1 MISIA
6 ISVAKLSVAK
16 QLAAIRAWPGYGVEI
31 WAGLD
36 RQSRILAFAIAI
48 SVLFHSL
55 LLTIRFQLPD
65 GKRLASMAP
74 MEVVIVNSKTKSP
87 PTKAQVMAQAN
98 LDGGG
103 NTDEARR
110 ARSPLPSMAANSPG
124 NDVRDAQSRMQELE
138 SKQQQL
144 LTQSAQ
150 KAAPAPAL
158 AVAVPAPNEPQRE
171 VRGVALRDSSLA
183 MVRSLEAQMSRQ
195 VEEYNQRPKKTFV
208 GARATEFRFAQYV
221 EDWRLKIERIGNLNY
236 PDAAR
241 GRVYGTLRLS
251 VSINADG
258 SLNRLDVE
266 RSSGHAVLD
275 QAAEK
280 IVKMGEPYAKFPDNI
295 RRDTDILVITRTWH
309 FAQGDRVFSD

>member
-98 LDGGG
+98 MDGGG

-150 KAAPAPAL
+150 KAAPAL

-241 GRVYGTLRLS
+241 GRVYGT
-251 VSINADG
+251 
-258 SLNRLDVE
+258 
-266 RSSGHAVLD
+266 SGHAVLD

>member
-1 MISIA
+1 MNP
-6 ISVAKLSVAK
+6 VAE
-16 QLAAIRAWPGYGVEI
+16 QFAAIRAWPGYGVDI
-31 WAGLD
+31 WSGLD
-36 RQSRILAFAIAI
+36 RQSRILALAIAI
-48 SVLFHSL
+48 SVLLHAL
-55 LLTIRFQLPD
+55 LLTIRFQIPD
-65 GKRLASMAP
+65 GKRLASIAP
-74 MEVVIVNSKTKSP
+74 MEVVIVNSKTKSR
-87 PTKAQVMAQAN
+87 PTKAQVLAQAN

-110 ARSPLPSMAANSPG
+110 ALSPLPSLATNRPG
-124 NDVRDAQSRMQELE
+124 DDVRDAQRRVQELE
-138 SKQQQL
+138 SQQRHL

-150 KAAPAPAL
+150 KEAQAPSVAAPAPI
-158 AVAVPAPNEPQRE
+158 EPQRE
-171 VRGVALRDSSLA
+171 ARGVELRDSSLA
-183 MVRSLEAQMSRQ
+183 MVRSLEAQVSRQ
-195 VEEYNQRPKKTFV
+195 IEEYNQRPKKTFV
-208 GARATEFRFAQYV
+208 GARASEFRFAQYV

-241 GRVYGTLRLS
+241 GRVYGSLRLS

-266 RSSGHAVLD
+266 RSSGQVVLD

-280 IVKMGEPYAKFPDNI
+280 IVKMGAPYAKFPDNI

>member
-1 MISIA
+1 MNP
-6 ISVAKLSVAK
+6 VVE
-16 QLAAIRAWPGYGVEI
+16 QLAAIRAWPGYGVDI
-31 WAGLD
+31 WSGLD
-36 RQSRILAFAIAI
+36 RQSRVLAFAITI
-48 SVLFHSL
+48 SVLLHAVL
-55 LLTIRFQLPD
+55 MTIRFQIPD
-65 GKRLASMAP
+65 GRRLASMAP

-87 PTKAQVMAQAN
+87 PTKAQVLAQAN

-110 ARSPLPSMAANSPG
+110 ALSPLPSLAVNHAG
-124 NDVRDAQSRMQELE
+124 DDVREAQRRVQELE
-138 SKQQQL
+138 SQQRQL
-144 LTQSAQ
+144 LAQSAP
-150 KAAPAPAL
+150 KPAPVPLAAAPLPI
-158 AVAVPAPNEPQRE
+158 EPQRE
-171 VRGVALRDSSLA
+171 ARGAELRDSSLA
-183 MVRSLEAQMSRQ
+183 MVRSLEAQVSRQ
-195 VEEYNQRPKKTFV
+195 IDEYNQRPKKTFV
-208 GARATEFRFAQYV
+208 GTRATEFRFAQYV

-241 GRVYGTLRLS
+241 GRVYGSLRLS

-266 RSSGHAVLD
+266 RSSGQAVLD

-280 IVKMGEPYAKFPDNI
+280 IVKMGAPYARFPDNI